1 MLLILHPY
9 KFTLMHKQ
17 RMELELL
24 KKEINTKI
32 EIHDLGEI
40 LNKEVGKMF
49 LTKEEKK
56 VKKFKSIIKWI
67 NYFKNIKKKENLT
80 VLNFLSPDSLKS
92 LLIHFFLYKSNIKII
107 KMYSAGEFYRGK
119 DHKEKYDFE
128 VVKKKIEIIYNDP
141 SKLILFIKIKIYN
154 FIYGLLNF
162 KNNII
167 LHVGNQKK
175 NSFPKKNDKYF
186 AYHGFDYSN
195 YLINKKKKLKYK
207 KFIIYIDCSG
217 PFYSFDEK
225 VYGLNNYKKIQIKK
239 WYYELNKFFEE
250 LETLFK
256 SKLLII
262 PHAKNKGKKNPY
274 YNKKFKVVHDLDAI
288 NKLTPSSKVVVAHA
302 CPSTGIN
309 YAIANKKKL
318 ILTYNHDIKKFM
330 RDRFIDTKIVAKALD
345 VPVINLSKPIRE
357 NDLLK
362 PVNKK
367 KYNSYLYKYV
377 TSKKI
382 SNKTNHQILGEIVN
396 NV

>member
-128 VVKKKIEIIYNDP
+128 VVKKKN
-141 SKLILFIKIKIYN
+141 
-154 FIYGLLNF
+154 
-162 KNNII
+162 
-167 LHVGNQKK
+167 
-175 NSFPKKNDKYF
+175 
-186 AYHGFDYSN
+186 
-195 YLINKKKKLKYK
+195 
-207 KFIIYIDCSG
+207 
-217 PFYSFDEK
+217 
-225 VYGLNNYKKIQIKK
+225 
-239 WYYELNKFFEE
+239 
-250 LETLFK
+250 
-256 SKLLII
+256 
-262 PHAKNKGKKNPY
+262 
-274 YNKKFKVVHDLDAI
+274 
-288 NKLTPSSKVVVAHA
+288 
-302 CPSTGIN
+302 
-309 YAIANKKKL
+309 
-318 ILTYNHDIKKFM
+318 
-330 RDRFIDTKIVAKALD
+330 
-345 VPVINLSKPIRE
+345 
-357 NDLLK
+357 
-362 PVNKK
+362 
-367 KYNSYLYKYV
+367 
-377 TSKKI
+377 
-382 SNKTNHQILGEIVN
+382 
-396 NV
+396 